1 MATVVIM
8 KAIEAVIVEV
18 IMVDDYQGDHP
29 DFFPGYNPG
38 KIKARGELI
47 DVTNQVNL
55 IVQFKDMMGH
65 PINTDSFPTI
75 SIVQP
80 SGLVLL
86 APTSVGVSQV
96 DTGQYSYIFTV
107 PINGPYGVF
116 NDVWVGYINGFRV
129 EATLSFIVNHTQ
141 IPAINVDGH
150 VHLGDDPGFDYS
162 QCALRNINK
171 LMKSLKARLNSAG
184 KAKSSDGY
192 GNTIYVDCDIFSVA
206 TLTTF
211 IATALWDFNQV
222 PYFTFFTFD
231 EESFVEQFGEILVEG
246 ATLYALASIAL
257 IERGREFQITD
268 NGLNFNP
275 PTVSELLETQY
286 STLLSHY
293 WEKLKYI
300 KNSLRPAPR
309 GLGVFSMNSAI
320 NPAFSRLR
328 HLRARRI
335 I

>member
-1 MATVVIM
+1 MS
-8 KAIEAVIVEV
+8 
-18 IMVDDYQGDHP
+18 
-29 DFFPGYNPG
+29 
-38 KIKARGELI
+38 IKRRGELL
-47 DVTNQVNL
+47 DVTDQVEL
-55 IVQFKDMMGH
+55 TVQFKDTFGN
-65 PINTDSFPTI
+65 PVNTDSFPTI

-86 APTSVGVSQV
+86 APTSTGVEQEE
-96 DTGQYSYIFTV
+96 TGKYSYIFTV

-116 NDVWVGYINGFRV
+116 NDVWTGFINGFRV
-129 EATLSFIVNHTQ
+129 ETTFSFVVNHTQ
-141 IPAINVDGH
+141 IPAINSDGH
-150 VHLGDDPGFDYS
+150 VHLGDDPGFRYS
-162 QCALRNINK
+162 QCALININK
-171 LMKSLKARLNSAG
+171 LMKSLRARLNSAG
-184 KAKSSDGY
+184 KAKAADSF
-192 GNTIYVDCDIFSVA
+192 GNTIYVDCDIFSVD

-231 EESFVEQFGEILVEG
+231 EDIVVDQFGEILVEG

-275 PTVSELLETQY
+275 PTVSELLQTQY
-286 STLLSHY
+286 STLLTHY

-320 NPAFSRLR
+320 NPAFARLR
-328 HLRARRI
+328 HLRARRLI
-335 I
+335 

>member
-1 MATVVIM
+1 MS
-8 KAIEAVIVEV
+8 
-18 IMVDDYQGDHP
+18 
-29 DFFPGYNPG
+29 
-38 KIKARGELI
+38 IKGRGELL
-47 DVTNQVNL
+47 DVTDQVNL
-55 IVQFKDMMGH
+55 TVQFKDAMGN

-80 SGLVLL
+80 SGLVAIL
-86 APTSVGVSQV
+86 PTSAGVQQIG
-96 DTGQYSYIFTV
+96 TGNYVFTYTI
-107 PINGPYGVF
+107 PIDGPYGVF
-116 NDVWVGYINGFRV
+116 NDIWVGYINGFRI
-129 EATLSFIVNHTQ
+129 ETTFSFVVTHTQ
-141 IPAINVDGH
+141 IPSINTDGY
-150 VHLGDDPGFDYS
+150 VHLGDDPGFKYS
-162 QCALRNINK
+162 QCALININK
-171 LMKSLKARLNSAG
+171 LIKSLKARLNSSG
-184 KAKSSDGY
+184 KAKASDSY
-192 GNTIYVDCDIFSVA
+192 GNTIYVDCDIFSVD

-231 EESFVEQFGEILVEG
+231 EDSFVDQFGEILVEG

-257 IERGREFQITD
+257 IERGREFQLTD

-275 PTVSELLETQY
+275 PTVSELLQTQY

-320 NPAFSRLR
+320 NPAFARLR
-328 HLRARRI
+328 HLRARRLI
-335 I
+335 